1 MGHRKYINKSIQ
13 SYLYITAAALIY
25 SAGISLFLD
34 PNGLAPGGMSGLAI
48 VLSHITGWRTGTW
61 FFLFNIPV
69 VALGIWK
76 FGIKFILSTFYAV
89 AAISVCTNLFSQIGA
104 VTVNPLLASIAG
116 AILVA
121 IGMGIIFKAGA
132 TTGGTDIIV
141 KLLRIHF
148 PHMKT
153 GKIFLITD
161 AFIVALSG
169 IIFQDLDKALFAG
182 IAVLIN
188 SIILDMVLYGK
199 DEAKLVYIISDS
211 ARHIADRVLKELEVG
226 VTYLQ
231 GQGAYTNTE
240 KQVILCVLKKHC
252 YPRLEEIVKQTDP
265 CAFLIISSANE
276 IYGEGYKNIYSE
288 KI

>member
-1 MGHRKYINKSIQ
+1 MDNSKHIKKSIQ
-13 SYLYITAAALIY
+13 SYLYITAAAFIY

-48 VLSHITGWRTGTW
+48 ICSHITGWKTGTW

-76 FGIKFILSTFYAV
+76 FGVKFILSTFYAV
-89 AAISVCTNLFSQIGA
+89 AAISACTNLFSRIGS
-104 VTVNPLLASIAG
+104 VTGNPLLASITG
-116 AILVA
+116 AFLVA
-121 IGMGIIFKAGA
+121 VGMGIIFKAGA

-141 KLLRIHF
+141 KLLRIRFSHL
-148 PHMKT
+148 KT
-153 GKIFLITD
+153 GKIFLMTD
-161 AFIVALSG
+161 AVIVTLSG
-169 IIFQDLDKALFAG
+169 IIFRDLDKALFAG

-188 SIILDMVLYGK
+188 SFILDMVLYGK

-211 ARHIADRVLKELEVG
+211 ARHITDRVLRELEIG
-226 VTYLQ
+226 VTYLK

-240 KQVILCVLKKHC
+240 KQVILCVLKKRY

-265 CAFLIISSANE
+265 GAFLIISSANE
-276 IYGEGYKNIYSE
+276 IYGEGYKNIYGE
-288 KI
+288 KL